1 MTGVSRIVRQI
12 GGAVQ
17 YLHDRNIA
25 HRDIKLEN
33 ILCSSTL
40 VDQCTFKLADFG
52 FAKRAERDRLM
63 ESPCCTP
70 AYVCPEA
77 SPMGFGHSTFVPSDP
92 RPQTVRQELRHLGP
106 RGGHLHSV
114 SPMIN
119 LISSPTTPFDPSVSF
134 QSVRIS
140 ALLLHARIAF
150 LPRNARA
157 NQ

>member
-77 SPMGFGHSTFVPSDP
+77 SEV
-92 RPQTVRQELRHLGP
+92 P
-106 RGGHLHSV
+106 RGLATRLLFLQILGRKQYDKSCD
-114 SPMIN
+114 IW
-119 LISSPTTPFDPSVSF
+119 
-134 QSVRIS
+134 
-140 ALLLHARIAF
+140 ALGVATYIL
-150 LPRNARA
+150 
-157 NQ
+157 